1 MNAQWR
7 GSIFVFLSAAGFGVM
22 SILAEYAYQVNVSIA
37 NLLFWRFLLAAVLFF
52 LLLIGKK
59 ETLRVNRKQLV
70 ALIGLGGVL
79 YTLQSFSFFS
89 AVDYI
94 SPSMAALLL
103 YSFPIFVSIL
113 SYWLE
118 KEKLNKQTLGAML
131 LSVCGLALVLGNAF
145 DGLHPLGILFGFG
158 AAVFYS
164 FYIVLGN
171 RVVQTL
177 PPLLTSAYISL
188 FASVSFL
195 LFSFA
200 GDGLRYDLPGQ
211 AWGAIAG
218 IVLFSTVMAIVC
230 FFAGLRLIGATK
242 ASVLSTI
249 EPVVTSVIALL
260 LLGDQLSLAQMAGG
274 LLVLSGAALI
284 VITRSGEK
292 KELRLEISEK

>member
-1 MNAQWR
+1 MSAQWR
-7 GSIFVFLSAAGFGVM
+7 GSLFVLLSAAGFGVM
-22 SILAEYAYQVNVSIA
+22 SILAEYAYQVDVSIT

-52 LLLIGKK
+52 LLLAGKK
-59 ETLRVNRKQLV
+59 ETLRLNRKQFV

-113 SYWLE
+113 SYWIE

-158 AAVFYS
+158 AAIFYS

-171 RVVQTL
+171 RVVQSL

-195 LFSFA
+195 LFSYTR
-200 GDGLRYDLPGQ
+200 GDLRYDLPGQ

-218 IVLFSTVMAIVC
+218 IVLFSTVLAIVC
-230 FFAGLRLIGATK
+230 FFVGLRLIGATK

-260 LLGDQLSLAQMAGG
+260 LLGDRLSWTQMVGG

-284 VITRSGEK
+284 VVTRAGEK
-292 KELRLEISEK
+292 KELSPEIKET